1 MKKNVKIIIS
11 VLLLV
16 FVLLTATACDSEVDI
31 GKLLEKD
38 YNSLQVVVQTTQ
50 DMGTLT
56 NTYKVSKV
64 DGGNKVEYTCQK
76 FATIDG
82 YDIPDNRIESATGY
96 IVVENGT
103 QGAPVG
109 DAPIGNIPQ
118 STAVK
123 LDLNK
128 ENMKDIVESEGKLS
142 AKIVDASVFFKNTV
156 DFTDVAVEI
165 EYNADAISKIVISY
179 KSGSAQVSITCT
191 LGI

>member
-16 FVLLTATACDSEVDI
+16 FVLLTATACDGSADL

-64 DGGNKVEYTCQK
+64 DEGNKVEYTCQK

-82 YDIPDNRIESATGY
+82 YDIPDDRIESATGY
-96 IVVENGT
+96 VVIANGT

-109 DAPIGNIPQ
+109 DAPIGNLPQ

-128 ENMKDIVESEGKLS
+128 ENMTEIVESEGKLS

-165 EYNADAISKIVISY
+165 EYNADAISKIVITY
-179 KSGSAQVSITCT
+179 TSGSAQVSITCT